1 MPGALLA
8 LVLVAFGCIALL
20 LGFSRWLAH
29 RHWAAAGNV
38 AIGVLLFGVAQAY
51 WPVASNLESY
61 ARLHQRPTL
70 VAQLHCER
78 TGPGEFRL
86 TLTHLPGGRMQV
98 YQVNGDQWRLE
109 ARTLI
114 WKGPAAQIGV
124 QPAYR
129 LERLSARYLR
139 ARRPA
144 ELPANDPLPPPDSF
158 DLAEADE
165 IGADV
170 WARARTSQGW
180 TEQVEPGRVYGP
192 WRPLVDAAR
201 FDVWLGHGGDLAARM
216 DVTAANEAGAK
227 AMR

>member
-38 AIGVLLFGVAQAY
+38 AIGVLLLGVAQAY

-61 ARLHQRPTL
+61 ARLHARPTL

-78 TGPGEFRL
+78 TGPSEFRL

-114 WKGPAAQIGV
+114 WKGPAAQVGV

-144 ELPANDPLPPPDSF
+144 EPPANDPLPAPDSF

-170 WARARTSQGW
+170 WARARTGQGW

-192 WRPLVDAAR
+192 WRPLADAAR
-201 FDVWLGHGGDLAARM
+201 FDVWLSHGSDLDARM

-227 AMR
+227 SMR